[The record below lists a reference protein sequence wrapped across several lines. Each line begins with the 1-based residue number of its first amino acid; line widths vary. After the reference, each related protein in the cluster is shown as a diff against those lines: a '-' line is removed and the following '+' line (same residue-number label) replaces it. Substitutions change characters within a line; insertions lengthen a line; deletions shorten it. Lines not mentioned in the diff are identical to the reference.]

1 MNLPQGWE
9 IVENH
14 HLMKTYKFPDFAQ
27 ALAFVNKIGAI
38 AEAANHHP
46 DIELS
51 WGKVV
56 VKTYTHTANG
66 LTEKDYAL
74 ANKVEAARAA

>member
-1 MNLPQGWE
+1 MTTTPAGWQT
-9 IVENH
+9 VENH
-14 HLMKTYKFPDFAQ
+14 HLTKSYKFPDFVQ

-38 AEAANHHP
+38 AEEVQHHP

-56 VKTYTHTANG
+56 VKTYTHDSDG
-66 LTEKDYAL
+66 ITEKDYDL
-74 ANKVEAARAA
+74 ARRIDS